1 MSQRGAR
8 ESDWERRFRAC
19 VLGARPIPPA
29 GVCVRGGLAP
39 IEPGV
44 RVPAGGLIVSGPLS
58 GSRAS
63 NPVRLGAPF
72 HGTNSSRSGGSPPC
86 SGPGPR
92 LPPWGRR
99 CRGSGRDRGPGAS
112 RGSRC
117 RRTAGTRRRRCRSS
131 TRPSCSSREKCAS
144 PTARRRRRRTTR
156 HSRGK
161 REPSPL
167 STPRGE
173 DAPDAGIGRAWFRSG
188 P

>member
-1 MSQRGAR
+1 MRSGGA
-8 ESDWERRFRAC
+8 SVSSGW
-19 VLGARPIPPA
+19 L
-29 GVCVRGGLAP
+29 VCVRGGVAP

-44 RVPAGGLIVSGPLS
+44 RVPAAGGLIVSGPLS

-112 RGSRC
+112 RGSR
-117 RRTAGTRRRRCRSS
+117 RTAGTRRRRCRSS

-161 REPSPL
+161 TGAL
-167 STPRGE
+167 SSVDPAWGGC
-173 DAPDAGIGRAWFRSG
+173 AGIGRASFRSG
-188 P
+188 PEPYAR